1 MPAVDKETFAY
12 WVTHPEDI
20 GEDNLSRLEATVRTF
35 PYCQINYLMLA
46 KVAADAASPRL
57 TEFVPRAAAYA
68 LNRNS
73 LRQLVEGESAWSES
87 LLNRLSDLSLGDRSS
102 ARTTLS
108 RQYYRDHATPYGHGK
123 PISLVRFEDRFE
135 KNPEK
140 ETSHGASEKI
150 LPETPPVD
158 DTVASER
165 EIEKELTHKK
175 MQAGSLPVIDLLP
188 AARSLQE
195 ERRKQQEIIEAFIRN
210 DPRIGPIRP
219 VEEQIESQDLTKRG
233 QTVSNDGFATESFA
247 KIWVKQGKK
256 DKAIAIYEKLILKNP
271 EKSEYFA
278 QKIAELKA
286 HS

>member
-1 MPAVDKETFAY
+1 MPTVDKDTFAY

-20 GEDNLSRLEATVRTF
+20 GEDNLPRLEATAKAF

-46 KVAADAASPRL
+46 KVGADALSPRL

-87 LLNRLSDLSLGDRSS
+87 LLNRLSDLSLGDHSS
-102 ARTTLS
+102 SRTPLS

-123 PISLVRFEDRFE
+123 PISLVKFEDRF
-135 KNPEK
+135 KSAPEAK
-140 ETSHGASEKI
+140 SSGAADEDSAMKS
-150 LPETPPVD
+150 LPVD

-175 MQAGSLPVIDLLP
+175 MRAESLPVIDLLP

-219 VEEQIESQDLTKRG
+219 VAEQAETQDLTQRS
-233 QTVSNDGFATESFA
+233 QAIASDGFVTESFA
-247 KIWVKQGKK
+247 KIWAKQGNN

-278 QKIAELKA
+278 QKIAELQ
-286 HS
+286 S